1 MRRKLMFTAFEYM
14 FTALEL
20 MFIARKHN
28 FSH

>member
-1 MRRKLMFTAFEYM
+1 MHHELMFTALEYM

-28 FSH
+28 FSR